1 VTDPHYLELDLGP
14 LENPKRITL
23 FLTGWLYPAT
33 TSMRVGLSQ
42 DRTNLP
48 LRPPALEVPD
58 AQGQW
63 QEVRPF
69 MGFPGGRTKTIAI
82 DLTGAFLTND
92 YRLRIATNLEFFWDA
107 AFFTVDEEPAPL
119 EVTRLAVS
127 SGDLHYRGFSAILQR
142 PGYAPYGY
150 DYNRVS
156 TAPKWAPM
164 SGLFT
169 RYGDVTELLQADDD
183 LQVVFGSGDELTV
196 AFQVPEKGP
205 PAGWKRDFLLHNVGW
220 DKDNDL
226 NIVTGQEVEPLPFQ
240 GMSGYPYRADEQ
252 FPDTER
258 HREYLRKYQ
267 TRRQQPVSFWRQ
279 TQQYRPNE

>member
-1 VTDPHYLELDLGP
+1 VAGSAP
-14 LENPKRITL
+14 LHGI
-23 FLTGWLYPAT
+23 
-33 TSMRVGLSQ
+33 
-42 DRTNLP
+42 
-48 LRPPALEVPD
+48 
-58 AQGQW
+58 
-63 QEVRPF
+63 
-69 MGFPGGRTKTIAI
+69 PGGRTKTIAV

-92 YRLRIATNLEFFWDA
+92 YRLRITTNLEFFWDA

-119 EVTRLAVS
+119 QITRLPVS
-127 SGDLHYRGFSAILQR
+127 SGDLHYRGFSAILPR
-142 PGYAPYGY
+142 AGYAPDGY

-164 SGLFT
+164 TGLFT

-196 AFQVPEKGP
+196 AFEVPENGP
-205 PAGWKRDFLLHNVGW
+205 PPGWKRDFLLHNVGW

-258 HREYLRKYQ
+258 HRDYLRKYQ
-267 TRRQQPVSFWRQ
+267 KRRQQPVSFWRQ
-279 TQQYRPNE
+279 TQQYRSNE